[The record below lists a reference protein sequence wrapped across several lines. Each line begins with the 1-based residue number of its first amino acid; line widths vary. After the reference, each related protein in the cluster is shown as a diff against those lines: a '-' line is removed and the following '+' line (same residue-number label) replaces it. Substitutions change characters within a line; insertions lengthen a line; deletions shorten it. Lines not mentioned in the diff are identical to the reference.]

1 MKAAKILA
9 IVMLAVFSYS
19 AVNAQVHHKP
29 HHKRHWHRKH
39 KHRKM

>member
-19 AVNAQVHHKP
+19 AVNAQVRHKP

-39 KHRKM
+39 RHNKM